1 MNLLDKMRQRAE
13 TMKLLS
19 KKFNCKE
26 GVVKINS
33 GNTFTHELAKFLLCW
48 KLASEGKQFVT
59 EAIFENGKRA
69 DILVLDEFEA
79 WEVLKSETA
88 EQFKKKLD
96 EYPCPVIA
104 HKSDDVIVELFGGQF
119 V

>member
-1 MNLLDKMRQRAE
+1 MNQLDKLRQRNE

-19 KKFNCKE
+19 RKYNHKE

-33 GNTFTHELAKFLLCW
+33 GNTLNHELAKFLLCW
-48 KLASEGKQFVT
+48 KLANEGKQFVT

-79 WEVLKSETA
+79 WEVLKSETE

-96 EYPCPVIA
+96 EYPCPAIA
-104 HKSDDVIVELFGGQF
+104 FKADDVLIDLFGGNF
-119 V
+119 A